1 MSAPLTHDA
10 LRPTT
15 LMQSLRFLRSLPSR
29 PSLGWWIIFL
39 GTLGVGSLS
48 VTISSS
54 VLGNAVE
61 IFRGGSL
68 PIIGRGS
75 QAFVSIII
83 IVAVLLL
90 TENIGRVFASYTLVS
105 KSRVMSVDLRRACM
119 TATLRAP
126 IPDIMELGTGNVITR
141 LTKDVDSVVRIVNS
155 IGVRAGT
162 TIVMLLFTTITLII
176 TDWHYLIIIALMG
189 LLMYPFVRSTVRAM
203 PAATNLMSTA
213 EARRNNL
220 LLDTIRGLDTIR
232 ALRLHDWAH
241 GRTRKAS
248 WNAVQAKADCIPLFN
263 RLIFQGTTC
272 YAVLVV
278 GGFVMSAWLA
288 KQGSISVGSAVAAT
302 ILISRLEIHIFNLLF
317 FAGDIQD
324 AVTSLG
330 RAVALAELGE
340 HITTT
345 AEPDDLNDNPD
356 VTVTNLSYAYPGGAP
371 IIDNLS
377 LTLKRGTTT
386 ALVGASGAGKST
398 LAALIAGLQRPLS
411 GNIVVGGVDTNTVPD
426 TWTARNV
433 SLISQEVH
441 LFSGT
446 LREDLRMAAPN
457 ASDDDL
463 LTALASVGLEAS
475 SAEWDRWLPQGF
487 DTPVGAG
494 APELSPEVQQQIS
507 LARIVLLN
515 PPVLI
520 MDEATSEAGSDNARA
535 LEHAASTVARGR
547 TSLVVAHRLDQ
558 AVVADRIIL
567 MDHGRIIEDG
577 THDELLALNGRYAEL
592 FHRWSK

>member
-15 LMQSLRFLRSLPSR
+15 FIQSLRFLRSLPSR

-75 QAFVSIII
+75 QAFVFVII

-176 TDWHYLIIIALMG
+176 TEWHYLIIIALMG
-189 LLMYPFVRSTVRAM
+189 SLMYPFVRSTVRAM

-278 GGFVMSAWLA
+278 GGLVMSAWLA

-330 RAVALAELGE
+330 RAVALAEFGE

-345 AEPDDLNDNPD
+345 AEPDDLNDNP
-356 VTVTNLSYAYPGGAP
+356 
-371 IIDNLS
+371 DNLS

-463 LTALASVGLEAS
+463 LTALASVGLESS
-475 SAEWDRWLPQGF
+475 SAEWDRWLPQGL

-494 APELSPEVQQQIS
+494 APGLSPEVQQQIS

>member
-1 MSAPLTHDA
+1 M
-10 LRPTT
+10 
-15 LMQSLRFLRSLPSR
+15 
-29 PSLGWWIIFL
+29 
-39 GTLGVGSLS
+39 
-48 VTISSS
+48 
-54 VLGNAVE
+54 
-61 IFRGGSL
+61 
-68 PIIGRGS
+68 
-75 QAFVSIII
+75 
-83 IVAVLLL
+83 
-90 TENIGRVFASYTLVS
+90 
-105 KSRVMSVDLRRACM
+105 
-119 TATLRAP
+119 
-126 IPDIMELGTGNVITR
+126 
-141 LTKDVDSVVRIVNS
+141 
-155 IGVRAGT
+155 
-162 TIVMLLFTTITLII
+162 
-176 TDWHYLIIIALMG
+176 
-189 LLMYPFVRSTVRAM
+189 
-203 PAATNLMSTA
+203 
-213 EARRNNL
+213 
-220 LLDTIRGLDTIR
+220 
-232 ALRLHDWAH
+232 
-241 GRTRKAS
+241 
-248 WNAVQAKADCIPLFN
+248 
-263 RLIFQGTTC
+263 
-272 YAVLVV
+272 
-278 GGFVMSAWLA
+278 
-288 KQGSISVGSAVAAT
+288 
-302 ILISRLEIHIFNLLF
+302 
-317 FAGDIQD
+317 
-324 AVTSLG
+324 TSLG

-475 SAEWDRWLPQGF
+475 SAEWDRWLPQGL

-494 APELSPEVQQQIS
+494 APELSPEIQQQIS

-558 AVVADRIIL
+558 AVVTDRIIL